1 VREGLDALD
10 RSFTR
15 LFISAISAG
24 LELGLS
30 LLLIAIV
37 KTNLGSEFPK
47 AINELLLANMYSFG
61 FIVVVLGRSELFTE
75 QTTLAILPLRAG
87 KTTLGKVARLWGIV
101 YVGNI
106 LGAAACAFLIVVVG
120 PALKVTDR
128 NVFGQIADHVVD
140 FPNWVIFL
148 SAVFAG
154 WLMGLV
160 SWSVAA
166 ARETIS
172 QIVIIWMLTAA
183 IGLGHMHH
191 VVAGSA
197 EVLGGIF
204 AGSDTTLTDL
214 IRFQFFATLGNAVG
228 GACFV
233 ALLKHGHAAPDKNS

>member
-1 VREGLDALD
+1 
-10 RSFTR
+10 
-15 LFISAISAG
+15 
-24 LELGLS
+24 
-30 LLLIAIV
+30 
-37 KTNLGSEFPK
+37 
-47 AINELLLANMYSFG
+47 
-61 FIVVVLGRSELFTE
+61 VLGRSELFTE

-87 KTTLGKVARLWGIV
+87 KTTLAKVARLWGIV

-106 LGAAACAFLIVVVG
+106 LGAAACAFLIVIVG
-120 PALKVTDR
+120 PGLKVVDK
-128 NVFGQIADHVVD
+128 NVFGQIANQVID
-140 FPNWVIFL
+140 FPDGVIFL
-148 SAVFAG
+148 SAIFAG

-191 VVAGSA
+191 AVAGSA

-204 AGSDTTLTDL
+204 SGTGATWTDL
-214 IRFQFFATLGNAVG
+214 IRFQFFSTVGNAIG
-228 GACFV
+228 GGCFV